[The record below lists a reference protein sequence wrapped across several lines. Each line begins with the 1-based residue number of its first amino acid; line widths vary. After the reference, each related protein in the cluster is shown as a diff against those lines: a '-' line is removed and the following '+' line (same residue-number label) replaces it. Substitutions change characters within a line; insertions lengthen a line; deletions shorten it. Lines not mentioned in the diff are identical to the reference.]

1 MAALKGTCSIN
12 LRKQIEARNPSGS
25 LYAPRACFKET
36 QRALQVR
43 AIKGVFKNQKP
54 ECTSSDTRRRWDVL
68 MNRKFIVAV
77 LLVVAAPV
85 YAQAQNPRVSKGDA
99 QKVGTIISG
108 DKIKT
113 QAYCDIQKLA
123 EQVAEANE
131 KKDSEKVNRLFDKIE
146 TLEKSLG
153 PEYVA
158 LINGIQDIAENDE
171 LRAEFLS
178 AFGALAR
185 LCTR

>member
-77 LLVVAAPV
+77 LLVVAVPV
-85 YAQAQNPRVSKGDA
+85 YAQAQNPRVSKGDQLVDLFA
-99 QKVGTIISG
+99 VFLLVGHRHLLS
-108 DKIKT
+108 
-113 QAYCDIQKLA
+113 
-123 EQVAEANE
+123 
-131 KKDSEKVNRLFDKIE
+131 
-146 TLEKSLG
+146 
-153 PEYVA
+153 
-158 LINGIQDIAENDE
+158 
-171 LRAEFLS
+171 EFLYI
-178 AFGALAR
+178 AIGLDFDFVAADDCPDL
-185 LCTR
+185 LCCSRAD